1 MRILRADPVFYSADE
16 YELDEINKNPCMETM
31 VTIIKRLHNVIAK
44 PENYQ
49 SGMPEWMTALSK
61 VFNAAGKGWNMVL
74 LVRVMDRLLDIYR
87 YTFECASIH
96 CPIDL

>member
-1 MRILRADPVFYSADE
+1 MSYSEDE

-44 PENYQ
+44 PEMYT

-61 VFNAAGKGWNMVL
+61 VFNAAGKDLNVML
-74 LVRVMDRLLDIYR
+74 LYV
-87 YTFECASIH
+87 
-96 CPIDL
+96 